1 MQVLNW
7 EFLEERKEEL
17 INFPDWIPIIV
28 RNSIFSYDELR
39 ERLEIVNNDKTLF
52 EIEKK
57 HGMKT
62 KFLDQNISIE
72 YDPGMLDL
80 YMFTLAHPEFAPAIN
95 KTDKEKTAYRKAGLK
110 IYKGLI

>member
-17 INFPDWIPIIV
+17 INFQDWIPFV
-28 RNSIFSYDELR
+28 VFKYIFSYDEMR
-39 ERLEIVNNDKTLF
+39 EREKIINNNKTLF
-52 EIEKK
+52 EREKK
-57 HGMKT
+57 HGIKT
-62 KFLDQNISIE
+62 KFLDEDLNRE
-72 YDPGMLDL
+72 HDPGMLDL

-95 KTDKEKTAYRKAGLK
+95 KTDKEKAAYRKAGLK